1 MIFTIRCFDLL
12 KQRGGNMTALNF
24 ENLSFYERKFAP
36 NIIRMYPSHTN
47 QSIAKQIGTTSKTVS
62 KIAKKL
68 TLIKPRQADMQPD
81 EQQFNILKETVG
93 KKTCT
98 AIARDMM
105 LPRNVV
111 ARWIKEYFPHDDTK
125 RKVLS
130 SKDLLNHYYILCMW
144 YLRGFSIR
152 NIVVSYCGATSDEEI
167 ISALEYDDGKLFKTC
182 YLKIKFAGNNVSI
195 NDFTPLGMKLKEK
208 VRRWDDILDKRQV
221 KSE

>member
-1 MIFTIRCFDLL
+1 
-12 KQRGGNMTALNF
+12 MTALNL

-36 NIIRMYPSHTN
+36 NIVRMYPSHSN
-47 QSIAKQIGTTSKTVS
+47 QSIARQIGTTSKTVS

-81 EQQFNILKETVG
+81 EQQFNMLKESAG

-98 AIARDMM
+98 AIAREMM

-111 ARWIKEYFPHDDTK
+111 ARWIKEYFPVDN
-125 RKVLS
+125 
-130 SKDLLNHYYILCMW
+130 SKSKICSEKELREHYHILCMW

-167 ISALEYDDGKLFKTC
+167 INALQYDNGKLFKSC
-182 YLKIKFAGNNVSI
+182 YLKIKFAGNNVII
-195 NDFTPLGMKLKEK
+195 NDSTPFGIQLKEK
-208 VRRWDDILDKRQV
+208 VKKWDNILEKYEV
-221 KSE
+221 KPNN